1 MDISPGAA
9 SASRSQHQAPLVSV
23 LMPVYNSARYLD
35 EAIGSIAAQTFRD
48 FELVVIDDG
57 STDVSTRALEKFAR
71 REDRMRLFVRGNL
84 GVIATRNELL
94 RAARGELV
102 AWMDSDDVSFP
113 QRLERQVEAF
123 RRDPLLACLGSAAQ
137 CIDPEG
143 NFLNVERY
151 PSQHAEI
158 LLEQQKGGA
167 MRFPTTMMRR
177 ELALRTGGFREPF
190 RIGEDFD
197 LLLRL
202 SEIGKMANLPD
213 TLYLYRQHV
222 ASVCSTLGAQWP
234 LYRDQIL
241 QLAQERRARG
251 SDRLQNGESL
261 HMEVAALVDRRKI
274 EWRVFLEWAGH
285 ALHNR
290 NTSLALKYAGAALSR
305 RPNSVAAWK
314 LVVRIILSRLHPLP
328 DKSTR

>member
-1 MDISPGAA
+1 
-9 SASRSQHQAPLVSV
+9 
-23 LMPVYNSARYLD
+23 
-35 EAIGSIAAQTFRD
+35 
-48 FELVVIDDG
+48 
-57 STDVSTRALEKFAR
+57 
-71 REDRMRLFVRGNL
+71 MRLFMRENL

-94 RAARGELV
+94 RAARGEFV

-113 QRLERQVEAF
+113 QRLERQIEAF

-177 ELALRTGGFREPF
+177 ELALRAGGFREPF

-241 QLAQERRARG
+241 QLAHERQARG
-251 SDRLQNGESL
+251 SDRLQNGELL

-274 EWRVFLEWAGH
+274 EWRVFLEWARH

-305 RPNSVAAWK
+305 RPTSVAAWK
-314 LVVRIILSRLHPLP
+314 LMVRIILSRLHPLP
-328 DKSTR
+328 GKSAR